1 MVKYQEFIPHP
12 VLQDCVKRFWIMERA
27 YTAQACIEEVVPDA
41 CVELILNFGSPYVQL
56 GSTPRRELPK
66 VCLVGLQRQPF
77 LVQAN
82 GVVKI
87 VAVRFFAWGVLP
99 FLKPLAEPNST
110 TNVELDEAWGQVVT
124 KVAAKVET
132 EKYQQ
137 AVEELEAFL
146 IGKRLTTW
154 FDPGQVRE
162 AAKRLY
168 ETKGQVQVAH
178 LADSCSLSV
187 RQLQRQFAETTGVS
201 PKTLARTIRFET
213 IRNRLMFEPDANL
226 TDLAYECGY
235 TDQAHF
241 IHDFQAFAKKTP
253 GAFAQQMHMFQAML
267 RSNEHVVFLQSPS
280 SMLDYTENNSPSSKG
295 GKRDEEAHNDLRPSG
310 EGLRRST

>member
-12 VLQDCVKRFWIMERA
+12 VLQDCVKRFWILERA
-27 YTAQACIEEVVPDA
+27 YTAQESIEEVVPDA
-41 CVELILNFGSPYVQL
+41 CVELILNFGSPYLQL
-56 GSTPRRELPK
+56 GNTLPCELPK
-66 VCLVGLQRQPF
+66 VCLVGLQSQPF
-77 LVQAN
+77 LVQAS

-110 TNVELDEAWGQVVT
+110 TTVELDEAWHQVVT
-124 KVAAKVET
+124 QVAAKVET

-154 FDPGQVRE
+154 FDAGQVRE

-168 ETKGQVQVAH
+168 ETKGQVRVAN
-178 LADSCSLSV
+178 LAASCNLSV

-213 IRNRLMFEPDANL
+213 IRNRLMGEPDANL
-226 TDLAYECGY
+226 TDLAYEWGY

-241 IHDFQAFAKKTP
+241 IHDFQAFSKKTP
-253 GAFAQQMHMFQAML
+253 GAFAQQMHKLQAML
-267 RSNEHVVFLQSPS
+267 HYDEHVVFLQSPS
-280 SMLDYTENNSPSSKG
+280 SMLDDTENNSVRSKG
-295 GKRDEEAHNDLRPSG
+295 GIRDEEAHNDLRPSG